1 VTRSLWRRTAPVLA
15 LCLVGLTGL
24 SGCRTQAG
32 VAAFVGPDRISEDR
46 LSAVVD
52 EGLAQKAIAQTVGTD
67 IAAYRQLILGRLIK
81 HQLIGDAARK
91 AHVSANA
98 GDIDTR
104 LNRAVQQ
111 TGGRT
116 QLNTALAQPPLKLPP
131 SELRPFLRDLV
142 LLSKMGE
149 QLIKGTTFT
158 DAQARKYYDDHGG
171 ASSGQTFEQL
181 KSQVL
186 DAMRA
191 DLAQQKAQGYV
202 SDYVRSVKVQVNPRY
217 GRFESTKL
225 FDSNESP
232 LIVAVPDGLV
242 HDTAVKATPS
252 AS

>member
-1 VTRSLWRRTAPVLA
+1 VTRSLWRRNALV
-15 LCLVGLTGL
+15 LCLLGLSLLGL

-46 LSAVVD
+46 LSTVVD

-81 HQLIGDAARK
+81 HQLIAGAARK
-91 AHVSANA
+91 AHVSAND

-104 LNRAVQQ
+104 LNAAVRQ
-111 TGGRT
+111 TGGRS

-142 LLSKMGE
+142 LLSKMGD

-158 DAQARKYYDDHGG
+158 DAQAKKFYDDHGG
-171 ASSGQTFEQL
+171 ANSGSTFEQL

-186 DAMRA
+186 AAMRL

-202 SDYVRSVKVQVNPRY
+202 SDYVRGVKVQVNPRY
-217 GRFESTKL
+217 GRFESSKL
-225 FDSNESP
+225 FDSNELP
-232 LIVAVPDGLV
+232 LIVPAPDQLV
-242 HDTAVKATPS
+242 RDTAVKATPS